1 MCLWILTIDL
11 CILWTDL
18 CNFSITLISFLLRVP
33 YDLFSYQLNII
44 IQTCFVWFGD
54 SKFWIWIRLPDF
66 RGIPAPI
73 NVFFQQL
80 IFRVVAKTSQFPCL
94 YTLQTK
100 CVMKFQIKSDD
111 DIYRQHL
118 EEGEKHRRSSL
129 ALRMEET
136 FEELN
141 LQISIHSKSNLTT
154 LNINS
159 ILQFYKTNPGSP
171 PS

>member
-1 MCLWILTIDL
+1 MPFGL
-11 CILWTDL
+11 CVCEFWQQIYAFCELI
-18 CNFSITLISFLLRVP
+18 CAISITLISFLLRVP

-66 RGIPAPI
+66 RGIPST
-73 NVFFQQL
+73 NKCFFQQL

-141 LQISIHSKSNLTT
+141 LQNFNSFKNKFN
-154 LNINS
+154 NIKN
-159 ILQFYKTNPGSP
+159 
-171 PS
+171 